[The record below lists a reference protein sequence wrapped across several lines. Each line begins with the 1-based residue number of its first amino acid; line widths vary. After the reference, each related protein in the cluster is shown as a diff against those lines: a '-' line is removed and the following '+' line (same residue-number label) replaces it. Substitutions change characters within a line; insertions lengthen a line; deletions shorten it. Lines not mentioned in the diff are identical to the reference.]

1 MDFKISRKLDFKL
14 EKVIHVG
21 AHKFEEAPE
30 YVNYG
35 SNQIF
40 WIDPFPQI
48 DPMMLP
54 ENQEFLRIAIDDVQN
69 KSSRDFRIYEA
80 TGFSSFYELDSPGSL
95 LRGTPTEV
103 ETVRVEVDSLRNI
116 QQEFNLSE
124 FETLVI
130 DTQGSEFEIL
140 NSANLDGIREIVVET
155 SRIPL
160 YTSETKHSR
169 IHHLLRSQGFHHNF
183 NASDYIYGHGDQY
196 YSRKPKTRYISE
208 YTCRTIQTVRFIS
221 SCLARTQVGVSGKF
235 SHLLKHLNG
244 Q

>member
-1 MDFKISRKLDFKL
+1 MDFKISRKLGYKL

-21 AHKFEEAPE
+21 AHKFEETPE
-30 YVNYG
+30 YVDYG
-35 SNQIF
+35 SNQIL

-54 ENQEFLRIAIDDVQN
+54 ENQEFLRIAIDDVQS
-69 KSSRDFRIYEA
+69 KSFRDFRIYEA

-103 ETVRVEVDSLRNI
+103 QTVRVEVNSLRNI

-124 FETLVI
+124 FETLVV

-140 NSANLDGIREIVVET
+140 NSANLDSIHEIVVET
-155 SRIPL
+155 SRVPL
-160 YTSETKHSR
+160 YTSETKHSK
-169 IHHLLRSQGFHHNF
+169 IHQLLRSQGFHHNF
-183 NASDYIYGHGDQY
+183 NASDYFYGHGDQY
-196 YSRKPKTRYISE
+196 YSRKPKTKYLSE
-208 YTCRTIQTVRFIS
+208 YTCRTRQTVRFIS
-221 SCLARTQVGVSGKF
+221 SFLARTQVGMNGRF
-235 SHLLKHLNG
+235 SRLLKHLKG